1 MIPCS
6 CGHTAHWHSHDGAG
20 ACEHDGECCCA
31 RFTPSAQVHLS
42 ISLEQ
47 ARAVERLARRA
58 GERDGSP
65 MLSELSLL
73 ASVAIV
79 EAEGRAIREAATV
92 CWNCGGRTVRRGRQ
106 TCSVCDGTGRLPEPM
121 CPQCADTGRV
131 GAWTCGCPAGVA
143 LDRARRARVEEM
155 DRAEQYGDDS
165 DAEARDAWAMRG
177 TGRA

>member
-1 MIPCS
+1 M
-6 CGHTAHWHSHDGAG
+6 
-20 ACEHDGECCCA
+20 
-31 RFTPSAQVHLS
+31 QVHLS

-58 GERDGSP
+58 GEREGSP

-79 EAEGRAIREAATV
+79 EAEGRQIREEEANGSLVAL
-92 CWNCGGRTVRRGRQ
+92 GERALGDLLRQPHKLSPQRQDAIERALHEIRG
-106 TCSVCDGTGRLPEPM
+106 TCPRCRGTGR
-121 CPQCADTGRV
+121 R

-155 DRAEQYGDDS
+155 DRAEAYGDDS

-177 TGRA
+177 TGR

>member
-1 MIPCS
+1 M
-6 CGHTAHWHSHDGAG
+6 
-20 ACEHDGECCCA
+20 
-31 RFTPSAQVHLS
+31 QVHLS
-42 ISLEQ
+42 VSLEQ

-79 EAEGRAIREAATV
+79 EAEGRAIREADEIATTAALL
-92 CWNCGGRTVRRGRQ
+92 RAAH
-106 TCSVCDGTGRLPEPM
+106 CSHCF
-121 CPQCADTGRV
+121 DTGKV

-155 DRAEQYGDDS
+155 DRAEAYGDDS

>member
-1 MIPCS
+1 VTPRMERRCS

-20 ACEHDGECCCA
+20 ACEHDGECRCA
-31 RFTPSAQVHLS
+31 RFTAPARVELS

-58 GERDGSP
+58 GEREGSP

-79 EAEGRAIREAATV
+79 EAEGRAIREAGHE
-92 CWNCGGRTVRRGRQ
+92 CGQCGGLGRIG
-106 TCSVCDGTGRLPEPM
+106 S
-121 CPQCADTGRV
+121 
-131 GAWTCGCPAGVA
+131 WTCGCSAGVA

-177 TGRA
+177 TRS